1 MQDLMASEHKD
12 HGSSYRFDPSLTYG
26 RVKKHEVSQF
36 IPHFVLYDK
45 ICLTFRAFFKQPV
58 LESPL
63 EHYRVRK
70 VNILYF
76 LEDDTIT
83 VMEPEVEV
91 RWSMATS
98 DATSNENCEV
108 GGI

>member
-1 MQDLMASEHKD
+1 MQDMLASEPNGC
-12 HGSSYRFDPSLTYG
+12 GSSYRFDPSLTYG

-45 ICLTFRAFFKQPV
+45 ICLTFRAFFNQPV
-58 LESPL
+58 IESPL

-91 RWSMATS
+91 R
-98 DATSNENCEV
+98 
-108 GGI
+108 

>member
-1 MQDLMASEHKD
+1 MQDILASEHKGR
-12 HGSSYRFDPSLTYG
+12 GSSYRFDPSLTYG

-58 LESPL
+58 FESPL

-108 GGI
+108 GRI